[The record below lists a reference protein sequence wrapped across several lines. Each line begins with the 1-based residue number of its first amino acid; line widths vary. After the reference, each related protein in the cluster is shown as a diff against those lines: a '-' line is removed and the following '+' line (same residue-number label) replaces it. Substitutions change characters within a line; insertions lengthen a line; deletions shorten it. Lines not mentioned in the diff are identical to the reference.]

1 MKEKNYMNVTSWL
14 RKELDFVPNW
24 KRAAFTGLG
33 LGLVLSLLMILLQPF
48 DTYQYQSPYKNLE
61 LLGYTPCIV
70 LSMLLMV
77 PLENWFFH
85 RQGQRWQI
93 WNEILVILLGG
104 VVMMTASHIYNVLTI
119 SGGVPSLRSW
129 WLFIKGFGL
138 PFFIFLAPM
147 WAVVRQKLK
156 APPTTTTADTEDLL
170 LIKGQNK
177 GEELELSGN
186 NFLYAK
192 AQQNYMEI
200 HYWDDRGI
208 PQKQILRL
216 TLAQLQQQIPG
227 AQQIH
232 RSYLINPTH
241 VSDITGNTRKR
252 FVLLNTEQISLPV
265 SPKYY
270 EALKKQLSD
279 SAQ

>member
-1 MKEKNYMNVTSWL
+1 MSVTSWL
-14 RKELDFVPNW
+14 RKELDFVPSW
-24 KRAAFTGLG
+24 KRAAFTGLS

-61 LLGYTPCIV
+61 LLGYAPCIM
-70 LSMLLMV
+70 LSMLIMV
-77 PLENWFFH
+77 PLENGLFH
-85 RQGQRWQI
+85 KQGQSWQI
-93 WNEILVILLGG
+93 WNEALVLLLGG
-104 VVMMTASHIYNVLTI
+104 LLMMTASQIYNVLTI

-138 PFFIFLAPM
+138 PFFIFLAPL
-147 WAVVRQKLK
+147 WAIARQKLK
-156 APPTTTTADTEDLL
+156 APPAPITPQKEDLL
-170 LIKGQNK
+170 FIKGQNK
-177 GEELELSGN
+177 GEQLQLAPTK
-186 NFLYAK
+186 FLYAK

-208 PQKQILRL
+208 PQKQMLRL

-232 RSYLINPTH
+232 RSYLINPAH

-252 FVLLNTEQISLPV
+252 FVLLNTEQVSLPV

-270 EALKKQLSD
+270 EALKKQLSN

>member
-1 MKEKNYMNVTSWL
+1 MNVNSWL

-24 KRAAFTGLG
+24 KRASFTGLG

-61 LLGYTPCIV
+61 LLGYTPCIM

-85 RQGQRWQI
+85 KQGQRWQI
-93 WNEILVILLGG
+93 WNEILIILLGG
-104 VVMMTASHIYNVLTI
+104 GVMMTASHIYNVFTI

-129 WLFIKGFGL
+129 WSFIKGFGL

-147 WAVVRQKLK
+147 WAVVRQKFK
-156 APPTTTTADTEDLL
+156 GPPATAIPTREDFL

-177 GEELELSGN
+177 GEQLQLSGR

-192 AQQNYMEI
+192 AQQNYMEV
-200 HYWDDRGI
+200 HYWDDRGV

-232 RSYLINPTH
+232 RSYLINPVH

-252 FVLLNTEQISLPV
+252 FVLLNTEQVSLPV

-270 EALKKQLSD
+270 EALKEQLSN

>member
-1 MKEKNYMNVTSWL
+1 MNVTSWL
-14 RKELDFVPNW
+14 RTELDFVPSW
-24 KRAAFTGLG
+24 KRAAFTGLS

-61 LLGYTPCIV
+61 LLGYAPCI
-70 LSMLLMV
+70 MFCILLLV
-77 PLENWFFH
+77 AVENWLFL
-85 RQGQRWQI
+85 RQGQKWQI
-93 WNEILVILLGG
+93 WNEALVILLGG
-104 VVMMTASHIYNVLTI
+104 LLMMTASHIYNVLAI
-119 SGGVPSLRSW
+119 SGGMPSLRSW
-129 WLFIKGFGL
+129 WLFIQGFGL
-138 PFFIFLAPM
+138 PFFIFLAPI

-156 APPTTTTADTEDLL
+156 APPAQATPTSENLL

-177 GEELELSGN
+177 GEELQLIAN

-200 HYWDDRGI
+200 HYWDESTV
-208 PQKQILRL
+208 PQKQIFRL

-232 RSYLINPTH
+232 RSYLINPIH
-241 VSDITGNTRKR
+241 AGNITGNARKR
-252 FVLLNTEQISLPV
+252 FVVLNTEQVSLPV

-270 EALKKQLSD
+270 EALKKQLSN

>member
-1 MKEKNYMNVTSWL
+1 MIVTSWL

-24 KRAAFTGLG
+24 KRAAFTGLS

-61 LLGYTPCIV
+61 LLGYAPCIMV
-70 LSMLLMV
+70 SMLLMV
-77 PLENWFFH
+77 PLENWLFH
-85 RQGQRWQI
+85 RQGQKWQI
-93 WNEILVILLGG
+93 WNETLIILLGG
-104 VVMMTASHIYNVLTI
+104 VLMMTASHIYNVLTI

-129 WLFIKGFGL
+129 WSFIKGFGL
-138 PFFIFLAPM
+138 PFFIFLAPI
-147 WAVVRQKLK
+147 WAVIRQKLK
-156 APPTTTTADTEDLL
+156 TPPLTTTPDIEDLL

-177 GEELELSGN
+177 DEELELSGR

-200 HYWDDRGI
+200 HYRDDRGI

-232 RSYLINPTH
+232 RSYLINPAH

-252 FVLLNTEQISLPV
+252 FVLLNMEQVSLPV

-270 EALKKQLSD
+270 EALKKQLSN

>member
-1 MKEKNYMNVTSWL
+1 MNVTSWL

-61 LLGYTPCIV
+61 LLGYTPCIM

-147 WAVVRQKLK
+147 WAVVRQKLWRMFL
-156 APPTTTTADTEDLL
+156 ASLYRTAAQSSERQGASRRYSRANEPTASALSLTISRIKRDFTE
-170 LIKGQNK
+170 
-177 GEELELSGN
+177 
-186 NFLYAK
+186 
-192 AQQNYMEI
+192 
-200 HYWDDRGI
+200 
-208 PQKQILRL
+208 
-216 TLAQLQQQIPG
+216 
-227 AQQIH
+227 
-232 RSYLINPTH
+232 
-241 VSDITGNTRKR
+241 
-252 FVLLNTEQISLPV
+252 
-265 SPKYY
+265 
-270 EALKKQLSD
+270 
-279 SAQ
+279 